1 MTQFCERFENNILN
15 STKMN
20 GPTPRIVK
28 ETNSLKVETVAGIKC
43 DVDPNN
49 FRHFFVKI
57 DGSRLLLA

>member
-1 MTQFCERFENNILN
+1 
-15 STKMN
+15 MN